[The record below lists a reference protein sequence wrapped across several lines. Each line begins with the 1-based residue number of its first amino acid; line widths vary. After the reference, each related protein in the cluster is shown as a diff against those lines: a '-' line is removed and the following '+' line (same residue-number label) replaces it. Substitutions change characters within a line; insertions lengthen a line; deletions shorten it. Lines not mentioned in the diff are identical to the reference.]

1 MTEGVGGDVFSDTS
15 ETGIFFDH
23 TLNGAR
29 GDTAKIARG
38 VGGLLI
44 ARVIEKESG
53 QGIMAHGEII
63 LDAIGGDL
71 TDENGAIL
79 TAFTTNIEF
88 ATLEVDGVAIE
99 IDEFG
104 DTQTAGKK

>member
-1 MTEGVGGDVFSDTS
+1 MTESVGGDVFGDAS
-15 ETGIFFDH
+15 ETGVFFDH

-29 GDTAKIARG
+29 GDAAKITRG

-53 QGIMAHGEII
+53 QRIMAHGEII

-71 TDENGAIL
+71 TDKNGAIF
-79 TAFTTNIEF
+79 TAFPTNIEF
-88 ATLEVDGVAIE
+88 ATLEVDGVAVE